1 MSNIWNHPELKKHM
15 ASIGAK
21 GGATKGKAKS
31 RGTAGARKAALARWA
46 KRKPKPAM

>member
-1 MSNIWNHPELKKHM
+1 MSIWNIPAVKAHM

-21 GGATKGKAKS
+21 GGVTKGKAKS

-46 KRKPKPAM
+46 KRKTKPAM